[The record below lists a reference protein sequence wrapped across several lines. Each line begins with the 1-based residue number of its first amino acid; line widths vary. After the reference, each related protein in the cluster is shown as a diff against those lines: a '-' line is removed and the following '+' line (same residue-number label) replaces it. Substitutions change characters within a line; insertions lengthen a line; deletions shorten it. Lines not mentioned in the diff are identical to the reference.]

1 MSISGDEEKTFIDF
15 LWNLNND
22 RYINEMTISR
32 NRQETMPFSTV
43 STVKLFFNKALAH
56 FLWEMY
62 AIRNMFTFPGVET
75 FWHYIEM

>member
-1 MSISGDEEKTFIDF
+1 
-15 LWNLNND
+15 
-22 RYINEMTISR
+22 
-32 NRQETMPFSTV
+32 MPFSTV
-43 STVKLFFNKALAH
+43 STVQLFFNKALAH